1 MADSNCEAPKEPVKK
16 EPTKSEKRR
25 AELNT
30 IVDALLRGFTLG
42 ELMGSIQDAIEM
54 DEKRKTPLR
63 KRQIRALRVG
73 AALMDSD
80 NDDKRIFMIKPE
92 KPIVFPPLG

>member
-1 MADSNCEAPKEPVKK
+1 
-16 EPTKSEKRR
+16 
-25 AELNT
+25 
-30 IVDALLRGFTLG
+30 
-42 ELMGSIQDAIEM
+42 M

>member
-25 AELNT
+25 AELIT
-30 IVDALLRGFTLG
+30 IVDALLRNFSFNEILG
-42 ELMGSIQDAIEM
+42 AIQDVIEK

-63 KRQIRALRVG
+63 KRQIRSLRVG
-73 AALMDSD
+73 AALMEPG
-80 NDDKRIFMIKPE
+80 NDDKRIFMIRPE

>member
-16 EPTKSEKRR
+16 EPTKSEKRK

-42 ELMGSIQDAIEM
+42 ELMGAIQDAIEM
-54 DEKRKTPLR
+54 DEKRRR
-63 KRQIRALRVG
+63 K
-73 AALMDSD
+73 
-80 NDDKRIFMIKPE
+80 NF
-92 KPIVFPPLG
+92 F